1 MNHDHGTLG
10 DKIKR
15 TLVGKPRDIK
25 DPSLFH
31 KIALIPILAW
41 IGLGADGLSSAS
53 YGPEEAFKVLGRH
66 TYLAVALA
74 VATAL
79 TVFIISYAYSRII
92 EYFPSGGGGYIVATH
107 TLGEKAGVLSGS
119 ALLVDYMLTITVSIV
134 SCGDAIFSFFPA
146 AYHPFKTPFE
156 VLAILFLVVINLR
169 GIKESVTMLAPIFI
183 IFILTHVILIGY
195 GILKHVPEI
204 GAVTASVRSGFQG
217 GLATLGLGG
226 MILLFLRAFS
236 MGGGTFTGIE
246 AVSNGLQI
254 MREPRVHNGK
264 RTMVYLSLSLA
275 LTAGGILVCYLL
287 LGVSPVAGK
296 TLNAVL
302 AGQVFGGWSIGGVLA
317 LITILSEGALLL
329 VAAQTGFVDG
339 PRVMANMAV
348 DYWFPHRFASL
359 SDRLTMQ
366 NGVVLMGGAAIALLI
381 YSKGRISTLVVMYS
395 INVFLTFSLSELGM
409 SRFFIKN
416 RRKEPLWKKHLPVH
430 LTGLTVCLTILIVT
444 TLEKFTHGGWLTLVI
459 TSIVI
464 MLCYLIRGHYNR
476 VRKGV
481 RELDDMLVAAI
492 PHHGTYNAEPADP
505 KQMTAIQL
513 VSGYSGF
520 GVHTFFSII
529 RGFPGLYK
537 NFIFISVA
545 EVDAGAFKESESVS
559 RLTSATKD
567 SLKQYVDLA
576 RRLGFPAESRLDTGI
591 DVVRRPAGFASAW
604 PTNSRNRRFSP
615 DRPSSGARGSS
626 TASSTT
632 RRPSPS
638 SRSSAGKV
646 SRRSSSPSGSIS
658 ERKDRGHNPFL
669 LKWDCVPDFSR
680 PH

>member
-1 MNHDHGTLG
+1 MTQENGTLG
-10 DKIKR
+10 KKVKR
-15 TLVGKPRDIK
+15 TLIGKPRDIK

-31 KIALIPILAW
+31 KLALIPILAW

-66 TYLAVALA
+66 TYIALALA

-146 AYHPFKTPFE
+146 SYQPFKTPFE
-156 VLAILFLVVINLR
+156 VMAIVFLVIINLR
-169 GIKESVTMLAPIFI
+169 GVKESVTMLAPIFI
-183 IFILTHVILIGY
+183 VFILTHVFLIGY
-195 GILKHVPEI
+195 GVLKHIPQI
-204 GAVTASVRSGFQG
+204 GTVAAGVRSGFQG
-217 GLATLGLGG
+217 GLVTLGLGG
-226 MILLFLRAFS
+226 MALLFLRAFS

-264 RTMVYLSLSLA
+264 RTMVYLSVSLS

-302 AGQVFGGWSIGGVLA
+302 AGQVFGGWSFGGLLSLV
-317 LITILSEGALLL
+317 TIFSEGALLL

-359 SDRLTMQ
+359 SSRLTMQ
-366 NGVVLMGGAAIALLI
+366 NGVLLMGGSAVILLI
-381 YSKGRISTLVVMYS
+381 YSRGRISTLVVMYS

-416 RRKEPLWKKHLPVH
+416 RRKEPHWKKHLPVH

-444 TLEKFTHGGWLTLVI
+444 TLEKFTHGGWLTLII

-464 MLCYLIRGHYNR
+464 MLCYLIRGHYNK
-476 VRKGV
+476 VRRGV
-481 RELDDMLVAAI
+481 RELDDLLVAI
-492 PHHGTYNAEPADP
+492 PHKGEYNADPADP
-505 KQMTAIQL
+505 KEMTAIQL

-520 GVHTFFSII
+520 GVHTFLSII

-537 NFIFISVA
+537 NFVFVSVA
-545 EVDAGAFKESESVS
+545 EVDAGAFKESESVG
-559 RLTSATKD
+559 RLTQATKD
-567 SLKQYVDLA
+567 ALHKYVDLA
-576 RRLGFPAESRLDTGI
+576 RKLGFPAESRFDTGI
-591 DVVRRPAGFASAW
+591 DVVETATALCECISREFPKSTVFAGQTVFHRPGIVNRILHNETAFAIQQELRW
-604 PTNSRNRRFSP
+604 
-615 DRPSSGARGSS
+615 RGI
-626 TASSTT
+626 TT
-632 RRPSPS
+632 VILPIR
-638 SRSSAGKV
+638 
-646 SRRSSSPSGSIS
+646 I
-658 ERKDRGHNPFL
+658 NL
-669 LKWDCVPDFSR
+669 
-680 PH
+680 

>member
-1 MNHDHGTLG
+1 
-10 DKIKR
+10 
-15 TLVGKPRDIK
+15 
-25 DPSLFH
+25 
-31 KIALIPILAW
+31 
-41 IGLGADGLSSAS
+41 
-53 YGPEEAFKVLGRH
+53 
-66 TYLAVALA
+66 
-74 VATAL
+74 
-79 TVFIISYAYSRII
+79 
-92 EYFPSGGGGYIVATH
+92 
-107 TLGEKAGVLSGS
+107 
-119 ALLVDYMLTITVSIV
+119 
-134 SCGDAIFSFFPA
+134 
-146 AYHPFKTPFE
+146 
-156 VLAILFLVVINLR
+156 
-169 GIKESVTMLAPIFI
+169 
-183 IFILTHVILIGY
+183 
-195 GILKHVPEI
+195 
-204 GAVTASVRSGFQG
+204 
-217 GLATLGLGG
+217 
-226 MILLFLRAFS
+226 
-236 MGGGTFTGIE
+236 
-246 AVSNGLQI
+246 
-254 MREPRVHNGK
+254 
-264 RTMVYLSLSLA
+264 
-275 LTAGGILVCYLL
+275 
-287 LGVSPVAGK
+287 
-296 TLNAVL
+296 
-302 AGQVFGGWSIGGVLA
+302 
-317 LITILSEGALLL
+317 
-329 VAAQTGFVDG
+329 
-339 PRVMANMAV
+339 MAV

-591 DVVRRPAGFASAW
+591 DVV
-604 PTNSRNRRFSP
+604 
-615 DRPSSGARGSS
+615 S
-626 TASSTT
+626 TASGLCERVAHEFPKSTVFAGQT
-632 RRPSPS
+632 VFRRPGLIN
-638 SRSSAGKV
+638 R
-646 SRRSSSPSGSIS
+646 IL
-658 ERKDRGHNPFL
+658 HNETAFAIQQELRWKGITTVILPI
-669 LKWDCVPDFSR
+669 R
-680 PH
+680 INI

>member
-1 MNHDHGTLG
+1 MNDENGRIG
-10 DKIKR
+10 RKIKR
-15 TLVGKPRDIK
+15 TIVGAPRDIK

-31 KIALIPILAW
+31 KLALIPVLAW

-53 YGPEEAFKVLGRH
+53 YGPEEAFKVLGPH
-66 TYLAVALA
+66 TYLALGLA
-74 VATAL
+74 IATAL

-146 AYHPFKTPFE
+146 SYQPYKTPFE
-156 VLAILFLVVINLR
+156 ILAILFLVVINLR
-169 GIKESVTMLAPIFI
+169 GLKESVTLLAPIFI
-183 IFILTHVILIGY
+183 LFVATHVLMIGY
-195 GILKHVPEI
+195 GVLKHIPEI
-204 GAVTASVRSGFQG
+204 GTVARTVRSGFQS

-226 MILLFLRAFS
+226 MALLFLRAFS

-264 RTMVYLSLSLA
+264 RTMVYLSTSLA

-287 LGVSPVAGK
+287 LGVGPVAGK

-302 AGQVFGGWSIGGVLA
+302 AGEIFGGWRLGGLLA
-317 LITILSEGALLL
+317 LVTIFAEGALLL

-366 NGVVLMGGAAIALLI
+366 NGVLLMGGAAIGLLV
-381 YSKGRISTLVVMYS
+381 YSRGRISTLVVMYS

-409 SRFFIKN
+409 SRFFIRN
-416 RRKEPLWKKHLPVH
+416 RKKEPHWKKHLPVH
-430 LTGLTVCLTILIVT
+430 LTGLTVCLTILVIT

-464 MLCYLIRGHYNR
+464 LLCYMIKGHYNR

-481 RELDDMLVAAI
+481 RELDDMLTAVIA
-492 PHHGTYNAEPADP
+492 HRGTYNAEPTDP
-505 KQMTAIQL
+505 KEMTAIQL

-520 GVHTFFSII
+520 GVHTFLSVI

-537 NFIFISVA
+537 NFVFVSVA
-545 EVDAGAFKESESVS
+545 EVDAGAFKETESVG
-559 RLTSATKD
+559 RLTAATKD
-567 SLKQYVDLA
+567 SLKKYVDLA
-576 RRLGFPAESRLDTGI
+576 RRLGFPAESRFDTGI
-591 DVVRRPAGFASAW
+591 DVVE
-604 PTNSRNRRFSP
+604 
-615 DRPSSGARGSS
+615 
-626 TASSTT
+626 TASSVCERVAKEFPKSTVFAGQT
-632 RRPSPS
+632 VFRRPGIIN
-638 SRSSAGKV
+638 R
-646 SRRSSSPSGSIS
+646 IL
-658 ERKDRGHNPFL
+658 HNETAFAIQQELRWKGITTVILPI
-669 LKWDCVPDFSR
+669 R
-680 PH
+680 INI

>member
-1 MNHDHGTLG
+1 MNDENGRIG
-10 DKIKR
+10 RKIKR
-15 TLVGKPRDIK
+15 TIVGAPRDIK

-31 KIALIPILAW
+31 KLALIPVLAW

-53 YGPEEAFKVLGRH
+53 YGPEEAFKVLGPH
-66 TYLAVALA
+66 TYLALGLA
-74 VATAL
+74 IATAL

-146 AYHPFKTPFE
+146 SYQPYKTPFE
-156 VLAILFLVVINLR
+156 ILAILFLVVINLR
-169 GIKESVTMLAPIFI
+169 GIKESVTLLAPIFI
-183 IFILTHVILIGY
+183 LFVATHVLMIGY
-195 GILKHVPEI
+195 GVLKHIPEI
-204 GAVTASVRSGFQG
+204 GAVAGTVRSGFQS
-217 GLATLGLGG
+217 GLATLGFGG
-226 MILLFLRAFS
+226 MALLFLRAFS

-264 RTMVYLSLSLA
+264 RTMVYLSTSLA

-287 LGVSPVAGK
+287 LGVGPVAGK

-302 AGQVFGGWSIGGVLA
+302 AGEIFGSWRLGGLLA
-317 LITILSEGALLL
+317 LVTIFAEGALLL

-366 NGVVLMGGAAIALLI
+366 NGVLLMGGAAIGLLI

-409 SRFFIKN
+409 SRFFI
-416 RRKEPLWKKHLPVH
+416 RGRKTEPHWKKHLPVH
-430 LTGLTVCLTILIVT
+430 LTGLTVCLTILVIT

-464 MLCYLIRGHYNR
+464 LLCYMIKGHYNR

-481 RELDDMLVAAI
+481 RELDDMLTAGIA
-492 PHHGTYNAEPADP
+492 HKGTYNAEPTDP
-505 KQMTAIQL
+505 KEMTAIQL

-520 GVHTFFSII
+520 GVHTFLSVI

-537 NFIFISVA
+537 NFVFVSVA
-545 EVDAGAFKESESVS
+545 EVDAGAFKETESVS
-559 RLTSATKD
+559 RLTGATKD
-567 SLKQYVDLA
+567 SLRKYVDLA
-576 RRLGFPAESRLDTGI
+576 RRLGFPAESRFDTGI
-591 DVVRRPAGFASAW
+591 DVVESASGLCECVAKEFPKSTVFAGQTVFRRPGIINRILHNETAFAIQQELRW
-604 PTNSRNRRFSP
+604 K
-615 DRPSSGARGSS
+615 GI
-626 TASSTT
+626 TT
-632 RRPSPS
+632 VILPIR
-638 SRSSAGKV
+638 
-646 SRRSSSPSGSIS
+646 I
-658 ERKDRGHNPFL
+658 NI
-669 LKWDCVPDFSR
+669 
-680 PH
+680 

>member
-1 MNHDHGTLG
+1 MPKNQ
-10 DKIKR
+10 DKDSVGHKIR
-15 TLVGKPRDIK
+15 EAVIGKPRDIK

-31 KIALIPILAW
+31 KIALVPILAW

-134 SCGDAIFSFFPA
+134 ACGDAIFSFFPA
-146 AYHPFKTPFE
+146 SALPFKTPFE
-156 VLAILFLVVINLR
+156 IMAIVFLVIINLR
-169 GIKESVTMLAPIFI
+169 GIKESVTLLAPIFI
-183 IFILTHVILIGY
+183 VFVLTHAFLIGY
-195 GILKHVPEI
+195 GVFSHVPEI
-204 GAVTASVRSGFQG
+204 GAVTAEIQTGFRG

-226 MILLFLRAFS
+226 MALLFLRAFS
-236 MGGGTFTGIE
+236 MGGGTYTGIE

-254 MREPRVHNGK
+254 LREPRVQNGK
-264 RTMVYLSLSLA
+264 RTMIYMSASLA

-302 AGQVFGGWSIGGVLA
+302 AGRVFGGWSFGGVLS
-317 LITILSEGALLL
+317 LVTIFTEGAILL
-329 VAAQTGFVDG
+329 VAAQAGFVDG

-366 NGVVLMGGAAIALLI
+366 NGVVLMGGAAILLLL
-381 YSKGRISTLVVMYS
+381 YSRGRISTLVVMYS

-416 RRKEPLWKKHLPVH
+416 RRKEPHWKKHLPVH
-430 LTGLTVCLTILIVT
+430 LTGLTLCLTILIVT

-464 MLCYLIRGHYNR
+464 MLCYLIKGHYNR

-481 RELDDMLVAAI
+481 RELDDMLVAI
-492 PHHGTYNAEPADP
+492 PHSGAYNADPTDP
-505 KQMTAIQL
+505 KEMTAVQL

-520 GVHTFFSII
+520 GVHTFLSII

-537 NFIFISVA
+537 NFVFVSIA

-567 SLKQYVDLA
+567 ALRKYVDMA
-576 RRLGFPAESRLDTGI
+576 RRLGFPAESHFDTGI
-591 DVVRRPAGFASAW
+591 DVVQTASNLCESVAREFPKSTVFAGQTVFRRPGIINRILHNETAFAIQQELRW
-604 PTNSRNRRFSP
+604 K
-615 DRPSSGARGSS
+615 GI
-626 TASSTT
+626 TT
-632 RRPSPS
+632 VILPIR
-638 SRSSAGKV
+638 
-646 SRRSSSPSGSIS
+646 I
-658 ERKDRGHNPFL
+658 NI
-669 LKWDCVPDFSR
+669 
-680 PH
+680 